1 MFSAFARFPDLGCG
15 RAASVVAAFAVS
27 NQNQHAS
34 KAGHVVHRDR
44 PHLVCRW
51 RPDPTTGKPVCAWQ
65 IDGDEAAYA
74 AQPMSGWHEGQ
85 VFALVAFPPNA
96 WLSMRA
102 VNPEQGAEHGRWT

>member
-15 RAASVVAAFAVS
+15 HAVSVVAAFAVS

-51 RPDPTTGKPVCAWQ
+51 RPDPTTGKPVCCWQ
-65 IDGDEAAYA
+65 IDGGEAACA
-74 AQPMSGWHEGQ
+74 AEPASAWHERE
-85 VFALVAFPPNA
+85 VFALVAFCQTRSLA
-96 WLSMRA
+96 MRA
-102 VNPEQGAEHGRWT
+102 AEP